1 MAKTFGFGTALKVSN
16 GASPEV
22 FTAVAFVSN
31 ISISGYAVDTVE
43 VTTHDS
49 ENGFKEFIAGLSD
62 GGEVSFD
69 VVFDPSNST
78 HNETT
83 GGLKAIMDA
92 KTVKNWKVEF
102 PMSPVKTWA
111 FSGLMTSF
119 ELEAPLDDALAG
131 SVSIKV
137 TGKPVLS

>member
-1 MAKTFGFGTALKVSN
+1 MAKTFGFGTALKK
-16 GASPEV
+16 GDAASPEV
-22 FTAVAFVSN
+22 FTAVAYVSN
-31 ISISGYAVDTVE
+31 ISISGYSVDTVE

-49 ENGFKEFIAGLSD
+49 ADGFKEYIAGLAD

-83 GGLKAIMDA
+83 GGLKAFMDA
-92 KTVKNWKVEF
+92 KTVVNWKVEF
-102 PMSPVKTWA
+102 PLSPVKTWA
-111 FSGLMTSF
+111 FSGFLTSF

-131 SVSIKV
+131 SMSIKV